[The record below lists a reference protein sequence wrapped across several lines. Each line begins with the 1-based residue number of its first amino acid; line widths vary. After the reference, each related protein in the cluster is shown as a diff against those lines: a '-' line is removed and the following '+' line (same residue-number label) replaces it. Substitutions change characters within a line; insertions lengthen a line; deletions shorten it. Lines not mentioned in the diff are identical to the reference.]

1 MINHNNKINKAKN
14 NRTNKIIKNK
24 RLEKSEQKV
33 IIKDKKKIM
42 KYTDEEMNSLSY
54 DLAISLDKRT
64 FCEYYI
70 SLIKTKQSFI
80 NSFIYDKDY
89 NSKIIK
95 IDLFF
100 LNFSIF
106 YVVNALF
113 FTNDIMHKIYEDK
126 GNFNFIYQL

>member
-1 MINHNNKINKAKN
+1 
-14 NRTNKIIKNK
+14 
-24 RLEKSEQKV
+24 
-33 IIKDKKKIM
+33 M